1 MLAFMPSQ
9 ASLFLALRYL
19 RPRRSFVSVITLI
32 SVLGVAVGV
41 LMMVVVRAV
50 MLGFEVDFRETLMG
64 SEPHVIISQTDAG
77 TGTWQQALEAMRER
91 PGVVSAAPY
100 CGGVLYMAVDDLQTG
115 AQTLG
120 LPVDQAAPVLAK
132 LRPHLLEGDL
142 DLPAAGIVI
151 SDYHARQLGA
161 RVGSE
166 ISVYAS
172 RNVNTAVRQYSLANE
187 EDSPEKKKAILA
199 AIKLNPRKLTVS
211 GILRGDTGGY
221 TAYTSLETGRQVFQ
235 MVGEKVT
242 GITLELAAPENVSE
256 FAAEASSALPGW
268 AFTLWTDAGEAR
280 LAAMRNEQ
288 TMMQFV
294 LSIIALVAAFSVM
307 NTTITVTTQKRREIG
322 VMAALGA
329 RQGQV
334 IQVFLLQAAVV
345 GVLGTGLGLVGGLL
359 VLWLRDDIRAVL
371 TTLTGGQVHAVEG
384 VFLSSIPAFIQPW
397 DVVVTCLISV
407 LLCLLAGLVPAW
419 FAARVDPAV
428 ALRD

>member
-1 MLAFMPSQ
+1 MPSQ

-64 SEPHVIISQTDAG
+64 SEPHVLISRAEAAG
-77 TGTWQQALEAMRER
+77 DGAASWQEALEKMKSR

-100 CGGVLYMAVDDLQTG
+100 AGGVLYMAVEDLQTG

-120 LPVDQAAPVLAK
+120 LPPAEAGAVLAK
-132 LRPHLLEGDL
+132 LRPHLLEGSL
-142 DLPAAGIVI
+142 DLPPGSIVI
-151 SDYHARQLGA
+151 SDYHARQLG
-161 RVGSE
+161 VGLGRE
-166 ISVYAS
+166 ISVYAG

-199 AIKLNPRKLTVS
+199 AIKLNPRKLIVG
-211 GILRGDTGGY
+211 GILRAETGGY
-221 TAYTSLETGRQVFQ
+221 TAYASLETGRQVFQ
-235 MVGEKVT
+235 LEKNVS
-242 GITLELAAPENVSE
+242 GITLELADPENAAV
-256 FAAEASSALPGW
+256 FAKAAAAAFPGW
-268 AFTLWTDAGEAR
+268 DFTLWTDAGEAR

-329 RQGQV
+329 RQGQI
-334 IQVFLLQAAVV
+334 IQVFLLQAGVV
-345 GVLGTGLGLVGGLL
+345 GVLGTSLGLSGGLL
-359 VLWLRDDIRAVL
+359 VLWLRDDLRALLAAV
-371 TTLTGGQVHAVEG
+371 TGGQIHAVEG

-397 DVVVTCLISV
+397 DVALTCLISV
-407 LLCLLAGLVPAW
+407 ALCLLAGLIPAW
-419 FAARVDPAV
+419 FAARVEPAV